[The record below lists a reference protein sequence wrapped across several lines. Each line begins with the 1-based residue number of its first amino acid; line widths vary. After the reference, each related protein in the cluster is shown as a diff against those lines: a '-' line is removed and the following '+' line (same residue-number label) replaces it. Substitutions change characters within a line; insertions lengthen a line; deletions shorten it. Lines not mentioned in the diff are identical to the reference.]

1 MDQYEKDKVLLFKTL
16 NVSSYKNVN
25 GHRADELLDQILVT
39 HQSRN
44 IANCRDEDGRSPL
57 HVAIIC
63 SAKNDAVHSRPQ
75 ISALLEAGAKVSYR
89 QENAKSGLGHY
100 TGPVNI
106 IDYASTSKG
115 DAEYLRKFQAKD
127 SCTKP
132 FISHLWECVFGSDGL
147 IFNNTDEKLHTH
159 TEILA
164 AIVDDMSEQEIKY
177 YHYDCDKAGA
187 TSKYIEYLVE
197 SRMHEQFHQSWKVTW
212 KKDQNTIR
220 WADFIITFLWFEGKS
235 YLLLEWNIGIPEA
248 LLNKDPTLQ
257 YVKKGIIYDECQCE
271 AICEGPFT
279 NGTRPLIPEQTP
291 IHDFSKLSLF
301 VNKIEIDGA
310 LDTDIGRTNFMQN
323 KHYPCI
329 AEVGRGLGFPIKYR
343 LIPTTHKFK
352 KNQDLMSLSR
362 LLCGQKVK
370 ITNDS
375 LLYWDSAVSKEWTC
389 KDRDG
394 FKLDEE
400 PRDGIIHM
408 IVPTMKSV
416 RTLNDEIPK
425 IIIVIVD
432 PETAANQSV
441 TEHPKSPAM
450 ITLVFTLS
458 SLSECLRNISIA
470 LLPYLN
476 SFNAPPR
483 HDDESVNEVYKRLRV
498 VIDSVTPTTASD
510 SVPLAVARLSK
521 DLDQGNTEEL
531 TTKTTPADVAPT
543 AAYEYIATTLFPE
556 CKKIKWESSE
566 DMTNFKEAIKFTA
579 KKRKRGDDTDTLVSY
594 FNQKLGEIYNKDGH
608 TVFVRNDEPLSFAKW
623 YFGRTLFPLK
633 KNNYVV
639 YFDKDGK
646 FIGDSHDIGLH
657 RIQTYSKPSI
667 DWPCN
672 IDTEDELYTNSK
684 MLDSHLYPEPCSEN
698 QVEV

>member
-1 MDQYEKDKVLLFKTL
+1 M
-16 NVSSYKNVN
+16 NVK
-25 GHRADELLDQILVT
+25 GRRADELLDQILVT
-39 HQSRN
+39 HHHRN

-63 SAKNDAVHSRPQ
+63 SAKNDVCSRPQ
-75 ISALLEAGAKVSYR
+75 ISALLKAGAEVSYR

-100 TGPVNI
+100 TGPVDI
-106 IDYASTSKG
+106 IDYASTRNG
-115 DAEYLRKFQAKD
+115 DAEYLRNFQAKD

-132 FISHLWECVFGSDGL
+132 FISHLWDCVFGSDGL
-147 IFNNTDEKLHTH
+147 IFNNTDEKLCNHTD
-159 TEILA
+159 ILA
-164 AIVDDMSEQEIKY
+164 AVVDDMSEQEIEY
-177 YHYDCDKAGA
+177 YHYECDKEGS
-187 TSKYIEYLVE
+187 TRKYIEYLVE

-212 KKDQNTIR
+212 KE
-220 WADFIITFLWFEGKS
+220 AVFIITFLWFEGKT
-235 YLLLEWNIGIPEA
+235 YLLLEWNISIPESQ
-248 LLNKDPTLQ
+248 LNKDPTLQ

-279 NGTRPLIPEQTP
+279 DNTRTLIPEQIP

-352 KNQDLMSLSR
+352 KNQDIMSLSR
-362 LLCGQKVK
+362 LLCGQKVN

-389 KDRDG
+389 KHQDG

-400 PRDGIIHM
+400 PRDGIIRM
-408 IVPTMKSV
+408 IVPTMKSFP
-416 RTLNDEIPK
+416 TLRDEIPK

-432 PETAANQSV
+432 PETAA
-441 TEHPKSPAM
+441 M
-450 ITLVFTLS
+450 ITLVFNLS

-483 HDDESVNEVYKRLRV
+483 HENESVNEVYKRLRAV
-498 VIDSVTPTTASD
+498 VDSVTPTTASK

-521 DLDQGNTEEL
+521 DHDQGNTEEL
-531 TTKTTPADVAPT
+531 TTETAVSPT
-543 AAYEYIATTLFPE
+543 AAHEYIASTLFPE

-579 KKRKRGDDTDTLVSY
+579 KKRKRSDDTDTLASY
-594 FNQKLGEIYNKDGH
+594 FYQKLGEIYNKNGH
-608 TVFVRNDEPLSFAKW
+608 AVFVRNDEPLSFAKW

-639 YFDKDGK
+639 YLDKDGK

-657 RIQTYSKPSI
+657 RIQTYSKSSI
-667 DWPCN
+667 DWSCSV
-672 IDTEDELYTNSK
+672 DTENELYTTSK
-684 MLDSHLYPEPCSEN
+684 ILDSHLYPTEM
-698 QVEV
+698 EV